1 MDSAPPL
8 TGLRTAPTATHD
20 RSAQVDTLTQLCT
33 DDLMSAFGFENPG
46 LTRRALE
53 RAFSVP
59 ARRLGSQ
66 IATYDEIV
74 GESGLEAGGAWA
86 LERMARLTVVEG
98 RENVPRKGP
107 LLLVS
112 NHPGLADSVA
122 LFAATPRPDLKIVA
136 AERPFLA
143 ALPNTSQYLL
153 TLSKGSQGH
162 LGVVRGAAQ
171 RLRSGGAVL
180 TFPGGK
186 IEPDP
191 SVLPGAGEALER
203 WSESVNLFSR
213 LAPDLTV
220 VPVLVSGVISGASL
234 KNPLIFM
241 RRRAEDRRWLAAT
254 FQMLVPAL
262 RSVTTKVVFGAP
274 IRTGDLEV
282 APSQAVLTG
291 MRRLMQDHAG

>member
-1 MDSAPPL
+1 
-8 TGLRTAPTATHD
+8 
-20 RSAQVDTLTQLCT
+20 
-33 DDLMSAFGFENPG
+33 MSAFGFENPG

-59 ARRLGSQ
+59 ARRLGRQ

-98 RENVPRKGP
+98 RENVPREGP

-143 ALPNTSQYLL
+143 ALPNTSRCLL

-162 LGVVRGAAQ
+162 LGVVRGAA
-171 RLRSGGAVL
+171 RCLRSGGAVL

-220 VPVLVSGVISGASL
+220 VPVLVSGVISETAL

-282 APSQAVLTG
+282 APSRAVLSG
-291 MRRLMQDHAG
+291 MRHLMQNHTG

>member
-8 TGLRTAPTATHD
+8 TSLRTVSVPTDT
-20 RSAQVDTLTQLCT
+20 RSAQVDALTRLCT
-33 DDLMSAFGFENPG
+33 DDLMSAFGLESPG
-46 LTRRALE
+46 LARRTLE

-66 IATYDEIV
+66 IAMYDEIV
-74 GESGLEAGGAWA
+74 GESGLETGGAWA
-86 LERMARLTVVEG
+86 LERMARLAVVEG
-98 RENVPRKGP
+98 RENIPREGP

-122 LFAATPRPDLKIVA
+122 LFAAIPRPDLRIVA

-143 ALPNTSQYLL
+143 ALPNTSRYLL
-153 TLSKGSQGH
+153 TLSKSSQGH
-162 LGVVRGAAQ
+162 LGVVRGAA
-171 RLRSGGAVL
+171 RGLRSGGAVL

-203 WSESVNLFSR
+203 WSESVNLFTR

-220 VPVLVSGVISGASL
+220 VPALVSGVISEAAL
-234 KNPLIFM
+234 RNPLTYM
-241 RRRAEDRRWLAAT
+241 RRRTEDRRWLAAT

-262 RSVTTKVVFGAP
+262 RGVTTKVAFGAP

-282 APSQAVLTG
+282 SPSRAVLSG
-291 MRRLMQDHAG
+291 MRRLMRDHAG